1 MGGGSKDSLGTG
13 VGAAM
18 PPSSQQVRH
27 MKLRWQT
34 GAASLGSGV
43 LLIALSN
50 SVLAAGL
57 FQPAVNYGVGTNP
70 AFVAAADF
78 NGDGKP
84 DLAVTNYGSNTVS
97 ILLGNGNGTFQ
108 APVNYA
114 VAGPP
119 RFVALSD
126 LNGDAKLDLASAN
139 QTSNNISILLGNGN
153 GTFQVA
159 VNYAVG
165 VMPR

>member
-57 FQPAVNYGVGTNP
+57 FQPAAKELRTTYYQWAKP
-70 AFVAAADF
+70 FVMDSTLTERTFGLAPTPLEVSLAAAD
-78 NGDGKP
+78 
-84 DLAVTNYGSNTVS
+84 VE
-97 ILLGNGNGTFQ
+97 
-108 APVNYA
+108 
-114 VAGPP
+114 
-119 RFVALSD
+119 
-126 LNGDAKLDLASAN
+126 
-139 QTSNNISILLGNGN
+139 
-153 GTFQVA
+153 A
-159 VNYAVG
+159 VNDSLT
-165 VMPR
+165 PRR

>member
-97 ILLGNGNGTFQ
+97 ILLGNGDGTFP
-108 APVNYA
+108 APVNFGAATNPRSVA
-114 VAGPP
+114 VGD
-119 RFVALSD
+119 F
-126 LNGDAKLDLASAN
+126 NGDAKRDLAVLN
-139 QTSNNISILLGNGN
+139 QGPNNVSI
-153 GTFQVA
+153 
-159 VNYAVG
+159 
-165 VMPR
+165 